1 MPPELTP
8 TRLQLLSVILRL
20 GSRATLT
27 QVARDRGVSK
37 PAISKQ
43 IAALQTLGYLE
54 ANPDRY
60 GPLTLTD
67 LARRTL
73 DVGIPIYGQIAAGR
87 PTLADQA
94 PDDRTP
100 DLETLLGMR
109 DGDFLL
115 RVTGD
120 SMTGIGVLDGDY
132 VIIRPT
138 EQVNDG
144 EVAVVLIP
152 GDNAATL
159 KRLYHFGQDIIL
171 RSENPA
177 MVQMSFPA
185 DQVRVQGRMVGR
197 VGVGV
202 PRVSARRE

>member
-1 MPPELTP
+1 MPPELTA

-20 GSRATLT
+20 GARATLT

-37 PAISKQ
+37 PAIAKQ
-43 IAALQTLGYLE
+43 VAALQSLGYL
-54 ANPDRY
+54 AVNPDRF
-60 GPLTLTD
+60 GPLLLTD

-73 DVGIPIYGQIAAGR
+73 NLGIPIYGRIAAGP

-120 SMTGIGVLDGDY
+120 SMIGIGVLDGDY
-132 VIIRPT
+132 VIIRPAA
-138 EQVNDG
+138 QVNDG

-152 GDNAATL
+152 GENGATL
-159 KRLYHFGQDIIL
+159 KRLYHFGQDVIL
-171 RSENPA
+171 RAENPGLA
-177 MVQMSFPA
+177 QMSFPA

-197 VGVGV
+197 VGIGV
-202 PRVSARRE
+202 PRVSARRD